1 MTSPERFTKT
11 EMHRITYNVADQN
24 AATTKSI
31 GIYNFS
37 VQLARQLAGSESV
50 ARLDILANPYI
61 ESDLTTGPRTRISQH
76 SLPVR
81 HRLGRMIW
89 DQWALYSAA
98 WALGNE
104 WLFLPKGFASFIR
117 RPRGRLAAFV
127 HDTMGDYYQ
136 RHYAGFESPAEFL
149 YFDQSLR
156 ATLRHAQVIFTNTRY
171 TQSQIEDYA
180 RRRGLAPQR
189 IVPIGYGFD
198 AVTPKAA
205 HKTESIV
212 LFASQAPHKRTDLAV
227 ELLTNW
233 LAAGT
238 FSGVINCIGIF
249 SDRIKKPDLPAFRW
263 IGRVPPTEG
272 KRLMREARAIVYTS
286 EYEGFG
292 MPPVEAVLEG
302 TCPVYSDI
310 PPLREVMGEAGC
322 AFSNQVPHSF
332 VAAMERALR
341 ISREELEGWRTA
353 LQARHNWPAVA
364 ARFIEALSS

>member
-1 MTSPERFTKT
+1 MASPERFTKT

-37 VQLARQLAGSESV
+37 VQLARQLAGSGSV
-50 ARLDILANPYI
+50 ARLDILANPYV
-61 ESDLTTGPRTRISQH
+61 EQDLTTGPRTRISRH
-76 SLPVR
+76 SMPVR

-89 DQWALYSAA
+89 DQWSLYSAA
-98 WALGNE
+98 RALGNE

-117 RPRGRLAAFV
+117 RPPCRLAAFV

-136 RHYAGFESPAEFL
+136 RHYAGFESTAEFL
-149 YFDQSLR
+149 YFDRSLR
-156 ATLRHAQVIFTNTRY
+156 ATLRHAQVIITNTRY
-171 TQSQIEDYA
+171 TQSQIENYA
-180 RRRGLAPQR
+180 RRRGLDCPR
-189 IVPIGYGFD
+189 IVPIGIGFD
-198 AVTPKAA
+198 AVTPEAA

-238 FSGVINCIGIF
+238 FTGVINCIGIF

-263 IGRVPPTEG
+263 IGRVPSAE
-272 KRLMREARAIVYTS
+272 KLRLVREARAIIYTS

-310 PPLREVMGEAGC
+310 PPLLEVMGGAGC
-322 AFSNQVPHSF
+322 AFSNHDPHSF
-332 VAAMERALR
+332 VSAIERALR
-341 ISREELEGWRTA
+341 ISHNELAAWRTE
-353 LQARHNWPAVA
+353 LQASYSWPTVA
-364 ARFIEALSS
+364 RRFLTSLEA